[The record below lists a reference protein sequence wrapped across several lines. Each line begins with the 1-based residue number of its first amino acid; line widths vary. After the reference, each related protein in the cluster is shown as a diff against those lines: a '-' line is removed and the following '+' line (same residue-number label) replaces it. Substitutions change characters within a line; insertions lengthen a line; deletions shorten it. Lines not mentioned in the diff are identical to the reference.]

1 MPQTLEASD
10 ANVPTAQDI
19 EISEALIRRFDRS
32 GPRYTSYPTAD
43 RFFQDFPAQPYIH
56 ELSRR
61 ALSSSNP
68 PLSVYLHIPFC
79 QSLCYF
85 CACNKIIT
93 QDRSKSEQYLDYL
106 LREID
111 MVTQYMGEDRRTEQL
126 HLGGGSPTFLD
137 NEQLARLMAKLKEH
151 FAFTDDAELGI
162 EIDPRTL
169 ADGTLQNLAAL
180 GFNRTSFGVQDFDP
194 QVQKAIN
201 RIQPFEMVKRAIEDG
216 RAAGFQSIN
225 TDLIYGLPLQTLDS
239 FAVTINSLVQL
250 RPDRIALYNYAHL
263 PTRFKAQRLINE
275 EELPDADQRLQLFL
289 MSSQRLLDA
298 GYVYIGLDH
307 FALPS
312 DELNLARLDG
322 SLHRNFQGYTTRAAC
337 DLVSFGVSSI
347 GQVGSMHVQNAR
359 SLRNYYADIDRGR
372 LPIERGIVMQQD
384 DRLRAEVIMHLM
396 CSMPVPIVRLEARY
410 GIDFASYF
418 AGELQELNSYAEA
431 GLLTVDSQSIQVT
444 PKGRLFVR
452 AYSMVFDKYLSQE
465 SGARYSRLI

>member
-1 MPQTLEASD
+1 MPSILEEPD
-10 ANVPTAQDI
+10 APALGNPDI
-19 EISEALIRRFDRS
+19 EISEALIRRFDRT

-85 CACNKIIT
+85 CACNKVIT
-93 QDRSKSEQYLDYL
+93 QDRSKSEQYLRYL

-126 HLGGGSPTFLD
+126 HLGGGSPTFL
-137 NEQLARLMAKLKEH
+137 EHAQLARLMERLQAR
-151 FAFTDDAELGI
+151 FQFTPDAELGI

-169 ADGTLQNLAAL
+169 ADGTLQGLAEL

-194 QVQKAIN
+194 RVQEAVN
-201 RIQPFEMVKRAIEDG
+201 RIQPFDMVRRAVQDG

-225 TDLIYGLPLQTLDS
+225 TDLIYGLPLQSLDS
-239 FAVTINSLVQL
+239 FAATIDSLVEL

-263 PTRFKAQRLINE
+263 PNRFKAQRLIRE
-275 EELPDADQRLQLFL
+275 ADLPDAEQRLQLFL

-307 FALPS
+307 FALPT

-322 SLHRNFQGYTTRAAC
+322 SLHRNFQGYTTRASC

-347 GQVGSMHVQNAR
+347 GHVGPMHVQNVR
-359 SLRNYYADIDRGR
+359 SLRNYYADLDRGR
-372 LPIERGIVMQQD
+372 IPVERGIVMQQD
-384 DRLRAEVIMHLM
+384 DRLRAEIIMNLM
-396 CSMPVPIVRLEARY
+396 CSVPVRIARLEARY

-418 AGELQELNSYAEA
+418 ATELQELHTYEDA
-431 GLLTVDSQSIQVT
+431 GLVAVDGESIRVLA
-444 PKGRLFVR
+444 KGRLFVR
-452 AYSMVFDKYLSQE
+452 ALSMVFDKYLAQATT
-465 SGARYSRLI
+465 ARYSRLI